1 MSKRTFDLP
10 ISLGGV
16 SFCSTFLLITAE
28 GGKMATPRGSGVAS
42 LHYPTMDGF
51 RFEIAQ
57 WQSLQKMQ
65 STPTRRGRKTGKKKG
80 GERLFSVLRGPCS
93 IEGKEEEGDTPR
105 RLCLGCRFDFL
116 RKLQLFSRS
125 ICAPIRQSRPL
136 SVRPTDR
143 PTVVRGREWSTM
155 HNGPKPHSY
164 FYGQNIS
171 GSERRR
177 GNERSLTTL
186 FKTGSIVNVMLS

>member
-1 MSKRTFDLP
+1 MCQRERSIFPSRSAVSRFVLPSFLSQQKGVKWRHRVAVALRLCTTPLWMVSASRLPNGNRYKKCNLPRRDVEGKLAKKRR
-10 ISLGGV
+10 GA
-16 SFCSTFLLITAE
+16 FLL
-28 GGKMATPRGSGVAS
+28 R
-42 LHYPTMDGF
+42 
-51 RFEIAQ
+51 
-57 WQSLQKMQ
+57 
-65 STPTRRGRKTGKKKG
+65 STRP
-80 GERLFSVLRGPCS
+80 LPCS

-186 FKTGSIVNVMLS
+186 FKT